1 MEKIDARSL
10 STDAQQQLRYQA
22 IRLREDGRT
31 YDEIA
36 LVVGVHPSTISGWWQ
51 AYQKQGMAGIEIK
64 KRGRRLGQGR
74 RLDAKQEDQ
83 LRRLLI
89 DKTPD
94 QLKLPFAL
102 WTRRAVQDLVRR
114 RWSIELPI
122 RTVGDYLK
130 RFGFTPQ
137 KPLKRAYEQNP
148 KAVHRW
154 LDEEYPAIA
163 KRAKEEGAEI
173 HWGDETGLRNDSQHG
188 RSYAPRGKTP
198 EISLSAKRQRINL
211 ISSITNQGK
220 VRFMTYEE
228 KMHADILIRFMARLV
243 KDADQK
249 IFLVLDN
256 LRVHHSK
263 KVKAWLADRQDQI
276 EVFYLPSYSPEMNP
290 DEYLNCDLKA
300 GVHSRPPA
308 RAIGDLKHK
317 TIAHMRKVQKLPG
330 RVRKYFQHPKI
341 AYAAQ

>member
-10 STDAQQQLRYQA
+10 STDSQQQLRYQA
-22 IRLREDGRT
+22 IRLREAGKS
-31 YDEIA
+31 YAEIA
-36 LVVGVHPSTISGWWQ
+36 LVVGVHRLTISGWWK
-51 AYQKQGMAGIEIK
+51 AYQARGLVGIEIK

-83 LRRLLI
+83 LRRLLM

-102 WTRRAVQDLVRR
+102 WTRRAIQDLVRR

-148 KAVHRW
+148 KAVQRW

-188 RSYAPRGKTP
+188 RSFAPRGKTP
-198 EISLSAKRQRINL
+198 VIRLSAKRQRINL
-211 ISSITNQGK
+211 ISAITNQGK
-220 VRFMTYEE
+220 VRFMTYQE
-228 KMHADILIRFMARLV
+228 KMNADLLIRFMTRLIR
-243 KDADQK
+243 DADQK

-263 KVKAWLADRQDQI
+263 MVKAWLADHQDRI

-300 GVHSRPPA
+300 GVHSGPPA
-308 RAIGDLKHK
+308 RAEGDLKRK
-317 TIAHMRKVQKLPG
+317 TIAHLRRVQKLPD
-330 RVRKYFQHPKI
+330 RVRSYFQHPKI
-341 AYAAQ
+341 AYAA

>member
-10 STDAQQQLRYQA
+10 STDAQQQLRHQA

-31 YDEIA
+31 YGEIA

-51 AYQKQGMAGIEIK
+51 SYQKQGVAGIEIK

-102 WTRRAVQDLVRR
+102 WTRRAVQDLVCR

-148 KAVHRW
+148 KAVQRW

-198 EISLSAKRQRINL
+198 AIRLSAKRQRVNL

-220 VRFMTYEE
+220 VRFMTYQE
-228 KMHADILIRFMARLV
+228 KMHADILIRFMARLA

-263 KVKAWLADRQDQI
+263 KVKAWLADHQDRI
-276 EVFYLPSYSPEMNP
+276 EAFYLPSYSPEINP

-308 RAIGDLKHK
+308 RAKGDLKRN
-317 TIAHMRKVQKLPG
+317 TIAHLRRVQKLPD
-330 RVRKYFQHPKI
+330 RVRSDFQHPKI
-341 AYAAQ
+341 AYAA

>member
-1 MEKIDARSL
+1 M
-10 STDAQQQLRYQA
+10 
-22 IRLREDGRT
+22 
-31 YDEIA
+31 
-36 LVVGVHPSTISGWWQ
+36 VVGVHPSTISGWWQ
-51 AYQKQGMAGIEIK
+51 SYQKQGVAGIEIK

-102 WTRRAVQDLVRR
+102 WTRRAVQDLVCR
-114 RWSIELPI
+114 RWSIKLPI

-148 KAVHRW
+148 KAVQRW

-163 KRAKEEGAEI
+163 KRAKEEGVEI

-198 EISLSAKRQRINL
+198 AIRLSAKRQRVNL

-220 VRFMTYEE
+220 VRFMTYQE
-228 KMHADILIRFMARLV
+228 KMHAEILIRFMTRLI

-249 IFLVLDN
+249 VFLVLDN

-263 KVKAWLADRQDQI
+263 KVKAWLADHQDRI
-276 EVFYLPSYSPEMNP
+276 EVFYLPSYSPEINP

-300 GVHSRPPA
+300 GVHSKPPA
-308 RAIGDLKHK
+308 RAKGDLKRN
-317 TIAHMRKVQKLPG
+317 TIAHLRRVQKLPD
-330 RVRKYFQHPKI
+330 RVRSYTNPPRH
-341 AYAAQ
+341 

>member
-1 MEKIDARSL
+1 MEQIDARSL
-10 STDAQQQLRYQA
+10 STDAQRQLRYQA
-22 IRLREDGRT
+22 IRLRECGKT

-36 LVVGVHPSTISGWWQ
+36 LVVGVHRLPISGWWK
-51 AYQKQGMAGIEIK
+51 AYQEQGIGGIEIK
-64 KRGRRLGQGR
+64 RRGRRVGQGR
-74 RLDAKQEDQ
+74 RLSAKQEGQ

-89 DKTPD
+89 GKMPD

-102 WTRRAVQDLVRR
+102 WTRQAVQDWVRR

-122 RTVGDYLK
+122 WTVGDYLK

-137 KPLKRAYEQNP
+137 KPLKQAYEQNP
-148 KAVHRW
+148 KAVQRW
-154 LDEEYPAIA
+154 LDENHPALA
-163 KRAKEEGAEI
+163 RRAKEEGAEV

-188 RSYAPRGKTP
+188 CSFAPRGKTP
-198 EISLSAKRQRINL
+198 VIRLLAKRQRINL

-220 VRFMTYEE
+220 VRFVTYQE
-228 KMHADILIRFMARLV
+228 KMHADILIRFMTRLI

-263 KVKAWLADRQDQI
+263 KVRAWLADHQDRT

-290 DEYLNCDLKA
+290 MSISTVISKPVSNQGRQPGPKTTSNEKQSRIYDAFRNCPT
-300 GVHSRPPA
+300 GSRV
-308 RAIGDLKHK
+308 
-317 TIAHMRKVQKLPG
+317 TSSTPG
-330 RVRKYFQHPKI
+330 
-341 AYAAQ
+341 

>member
-10 STDAQQQLRYQA
+10 STDAQQQLRHQA

-74 RLDAKQEDQ
+74 RLDAKQEEQ
-83 LRRLLI
+83 LRRLLM

-148 KAVHRW
+148 KAVQRW
-154 LDEEYPAIA
+154 LDDEYPAIA

-198 EISLSAKRQRINL
+198 AIRLSAKRQRINL

-220 VRFMTYEE
+220 VRFMTYHE
-228 KMHADILIRFMARLV
+228 KMNADVLIRFMTRLI

-249 IFLVLDN
+249 TFLVLDN

-263 KVKAWLADRQDQI
+263 KVKAWLADHQDQI
-276 EVFYLPSYSPEMNP
+276 EVFYLPSYSPEINP

-300 GVHSRPPA
+300 GVHSRPPT
-308 RAIGDLKHK
+308 RAKGDLKRK
-317 TIAHMRKVQKLPG
+317 TITHLRRVQKLPE
-330 RVRKYFQHPKI
+330 RVKSYFQHPKI
-341 AYAAQ
+341 AYAA

>member
-1 MEKIDARSL
+1 
-10 STDAQQQLRYQA
+10 
-22 IRLREDGRT
+22 
-31 YDEIA
+31 
-36 LVVGVHPSTISGWWQ
+36 
-51 AYQKQGMAGIEIK
+51 MAAE
-64 KRGRRLGQGR
+64 
-74 RLDAKQEDQ
+74 QEDQ
-83 LRRLLI
+83 LRQLLI

-114 RWSIELPI
+114 RWSIDLPI

-148 KAVHRW
+148 KAVQRW
-154 LDEEYPAIA
+154 LDEEYPSIA

-188 RSYAPRGKTP
+188 RSFAPRGKTP
-198 EISLSAKRQRINL
+198 VIRLSAKRQRINL

-220 VRFMTYEE
+220 VRFMTYQE
-228 KMHADILIRFMARLV
+228 KMNADLLIRFMTRLI
-243 KDADQK
+243 KDRNQK

-263 KVKAWLADRQDQI
+263 KTKA
-276 EVFYLPSYSPEMNP
+276 
-290 DEYLNCDLKA
+290 
-300 GVHSRPPA
+300 
-308 RAIGDLKHK
+308 
-317 TIAHMRKVQKLPG
+317 
-330 RVRKYFQHPKI
+330 
-341 AYAAQ
+341 